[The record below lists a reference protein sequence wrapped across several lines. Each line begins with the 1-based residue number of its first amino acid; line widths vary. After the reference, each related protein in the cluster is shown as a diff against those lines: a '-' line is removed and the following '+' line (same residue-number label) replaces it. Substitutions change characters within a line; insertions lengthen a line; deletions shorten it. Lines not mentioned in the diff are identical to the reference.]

1 MQSMPHRQVHLDFHT
16 SEHIRDIGV
25 RFDGDQFAQTL
36 RDAGVQSVVL
46 FAKCHHGWF
55 YTDTEVGER
64 HPQLAFDLLRAQ
76 VDACAAHGITTPIY
90 ISVGW
95 DERAARL
102 QPGWRRILPDGGFHM
117 MLGKNLQPYW
127 SYLCL
132 NTPYLDAI
140 EAQIRET
147 LRRFP
152 SVNSLWLDIIRQEQ
166 CCCNFCRADMD
177 AQGLDWTVEAD
188 RLNHARQVFERYLKR
203 AQAAADA
210 VRPNVA
216 LFQNTSMVPRGDRAF
231 YKALG
236 HVEVE
241 AVPTGGWGYDHFP
254 ISARYLDSWCTD
266 FMGVTVRFHLVW
278 GELQALKHPNAL
290 RAEAAIMLAH
300 GAKICIGDH
309 LDPTGVLDPDAYAMI
324 QPVFAEMAAKA
335 PFLARSRPVSDVG
348 LLSSVAV
355 REPGSVRRDLRH
367 IPEDDGAVRV
377 LTQGHVQ
384 FDVLDLH
391 SDFSAYRAL
400 VLPDR
405 VRLTPALAE
414 RLAVYVASGGGLLM
428 TAESGLS
435 VDASRFALDVGAQ
448 LLGPSPFEPVF
459 AAFSPSIAADYTR
472 GSVALMAK
480 SLRIRAKG
488 GESLGQ
494 VFEPRLQRSAR
505 AFCSHIY
512 APPEE
517 QPSGF
522 DIGVQRGQVVYLAA
536 PLFTLYRRL
545 GNASLRDVTLKAL
558 ALALGRQPLIR
569 TQAPKGAIVTMRER
583 PDGARVVQLVYAP
596 RELRGD
602 SLLGPIEVIEDLPRL
617 TGIAVDLE
625 MARSVR
631 SVTVQ
636 PDDRSLP
643 FEQTG
648 DRVQFTLDWLEG
660 HALIV
665 VEP

>member
-1 MQSMPHRQVHLDFHT
+1 MQKMPHRQIHLDFHT
-16 SEHIRDIGV
+16 SEHIRGVGV
-25 RFDGDQFAQTL
+25 RFNGDRFAQTL
-36 RDAGVQSVVL
+36 RDAHVQSVVL

-64 HPQLAFDLLRAQ
+64 HPHLGFDLLRAQ
-76 VDACAAHGITTPIY
+76 VDACAAHGVTTPIY

-95 DERAARL
+95 DERAARK

-132 NTPYLDAI
+132 NTPYLDQV
-140 EAQIRET
+140 ELQIQEI

-152 SVNSLWLDIIRQEQ
+152 DVSSLWLDIIRQEQ

-188 RLNHARQVFERYLKR
+188 RLVHARQVFERYLKR
-203 AQAAADA
+203 AQAAADV
-210 VRPNVA
+210 VRPNVS
-216 LFQNTSMVPRGDRAF
+216 LFHNTSMVPRGDRAF
-231 YKALG
+231 YEALG

-254 ISARYLDSWCTD
+254 ISARYLDPWCQD
-266 FMGVTVRFHLVW
+266 FMGVTVRFHIVW
-278 GELQALKHPNAL
+278 GELQALKHPHAL
-290 RAEAAIMLAH
+290 RAEAATMLAH
-300 GAKICIGDH
+300 GGKICIGDH
-309 LDPTGVLDPDAYAMI
+309 LDPSGLLDRDAYAMI
-324 QPVFAEMAAKA
+324 EPVFAEMAAKA
-335 PFLARSRPVSDVG
+335 PYIERSRPVSEVG
-348 LLSSVAV
+348 LLSSIAV

-367 IPEDDGAVRV
+367 VPEDDGAVRV

-405 VRLTPALAE
+405 IRLTPSLAE
-414 RLAVYVASGGGLLM
+414 RLAAYVAGGGGLLM

-435 VDASRFALDVGAQ
+435 LDGSGFVLDVGAHY
-448 LLGPSPFEPVF
+448 LGPSPFDPVF
-459 AAFSPSIAADYTR
+459 AEFSPTIAADFAR
-472 GSVALMAK
+472 GPVALMAK
-480 SLRIRAKG
+480 SVRIRVAD
-488 GESLGQ
+488 GESLGR

-512 APPEE
+512 APPEAE
-517 QPSGF
+517 PS
-522 DIGVQRGQVVYLAA
+522 DYQAGVRKGRVVYLAA

-545 GNASLRDVTLKAL
+545 GNAGLRQVILKAL
-558 ALALGRQPLIR
+558 AHALDKPPLIS
-569 TQAPKGAIVTMRER
+569 TQAPKSALVTLRER
-583 PDGARVVQLVYAP
+583 PDGARVLQVLYAP
-596 RELRGD
+596 RELRGE

-617 TGIAVDLE
+617 TDVEFELE
-625 MARSVR
+625 VPRTATSV
-631 SVTVQ
+631 VVE
-636 PDDRSLP
+636 PDGRKLP
-643 FEQTG
+643 FTQKG
-648 DRVQFTLDWLEG
+648 DRVQFTLDFLEG

-665 VEP
+665 IAP